1 MVRTSRFQC
10 GNAGS
15 IPAGAVIMKNEKKI
29 VPEAEIMEKFSRSS
43 GAGGQN
49 INRVSTKAEA
59 RWNVDKSKAFT
70 EDEKEKIKR
79 SLANKINARGE
90 LVVVSQEAR
99 TQIQN
104 RELAMERLNNLVR
117 TALIQKRKRKPTKP
131 TKSSKERRLSEK
143 KRLREKKMRREKPKI
158 NDY

>member
-1 MVRTSRFQC
+1 
-10 GNAGS
+10 
-15 IPAGAVIMKNEKKI
+15 MKNEKKI